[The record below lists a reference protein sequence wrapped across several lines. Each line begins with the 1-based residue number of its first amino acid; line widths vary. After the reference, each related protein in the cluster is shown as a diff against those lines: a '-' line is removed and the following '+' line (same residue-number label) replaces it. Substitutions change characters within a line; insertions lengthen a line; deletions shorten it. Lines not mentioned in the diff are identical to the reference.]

1 MKLQD
6 NKPNI
11 PKHVHMKMTSIKQP
25 PRRQFIADHLIN
37 EVDKVA
43 MDRAFNAKQNANAD
57 NDDYSTT
64 GTRGNAL

>member
-1 MKLQD
+1 
-6 NKPNI
+6 
-11 PKHVHMKMTSIKQP
+11 
-25 PRRQFIADHLIN
+25 
-37 EVDKVA
+37 